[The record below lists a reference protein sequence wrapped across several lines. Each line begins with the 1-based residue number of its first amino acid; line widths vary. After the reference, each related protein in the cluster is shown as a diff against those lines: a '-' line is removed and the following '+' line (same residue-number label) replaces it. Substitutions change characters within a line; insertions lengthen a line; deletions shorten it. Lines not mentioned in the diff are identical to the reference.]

1 MSAAVQLNFDNL
13 PLVEAA
19 IRTSFR
25 TPVRLSFAI
34 LNRLRDK
41 LGSEFQNLDE
51 ISQIEVP
58 PGVNIEMTLTV
69 GQIPG
74 AILTGNSF
82 GLRTT
87 VQQSVVVS
95 RWVLDPLRDSP
106 GYPRFG
112 PLRDSHWRVV
122 SGLLEA
128 GGAQNQQ
135 FGAVNMSYSNFLNI
149 GGSPD
154 VLERYFS
161 PNAQVALVKS
171 PSQFHKIEL
180 AWQESSSI
188 DLRFQLERVRARI
201 GDQTNDGYN
210 LTTVAGSAA
219 ASKPDAE
226 EKLDIVHGRLQQF
239 FVDLISDTAK
249 KEWGLRA

>member
-41 LGSEFQNLDE
+41 LGSEFQNLEE
-51 ISQIEVP
+51 ISQIEAP
-58 PGVNIEMTLTV
+58 PGVNMEMTLTV

-74 AILTGNSF
+74 AILTGNSSGF
-82 GLRTT
+82 RST

-95 RWVLDPLRDSP
+95 RWILDPLRNSL

-112 PLRDSHWRVV
+112 RLRDSHWRVV

-128 GGAQNQQ
+128 GGTQDQQ

-149 GGSPD
+149 GDSPN

-161 PNAQVALVKS
+161 PDAQVPLVKN

-180 AWQESSSI
+180 AWQEPDSI
-188 DLRFQLERVRARI
+188 DLRFRLERVAARI
-201 GDQTNDGYN
+201 GDQTKDGYN

-219 ASKPDAE
+219 ASKPDAQG
-226 EKLDIVHGRLQQF
+226 KLEIVHGRLQQF
-239 FVDLISDTAK
+239 FRDLISDLAK
-249 KEWGLRA
+249 KEWGLRD